1 MVRGP
6 GSRNP
11 DRRCVADVS
20 FCFSGSALCLEKNLE
35 GATQTVEQR
44 GGGGGQAEGDVQG
57 GGGPLLRPRSGP
69 MQPCVQALGDF
80 VRGELRGAV

>member
-44 GGGGGQAEGDVQG
+44 GGGGK
-57 GGGPLLRPRSGP
+57 LREMSK
-69 MQPCVQALGDF
+69 
-80 VRGELRGAV
+80 AVADLF